1 MARKLFI
8 GFIVFLLIVLVS
20 AGGVYFFYTDSLKAV
35 NTQAE
40 TIEYTIDADTTV
52 DQLTKDLQEQG
63 IIKNA
68 FVMKFVAKQNNLTD
82 IKAGRFLISSAMT
95 PLEILTILN
104 DYDNALPETDRQYSM
119 QFIEGKWAKDYAL
132 VIGSNENNDFTTQQV
147 LNKWNDE
154 AFIRELIDEYEVLT
168 EEILN
173 PSARV
178 YLEGYLSPNK
188 YAFFK
193 EATIEDI
200 TRTLIEPTNTFYLQN
215 KEAFEKSSLTVYE
228 VFTLASMVEYEASLE
243 ADQELVASVFFN
255 RLAIGQRLE
264 SSVTLCYAL
273 YNFNDWK
280 ECEQNP
286 TIDSPYNTYMND
298 GLPVG
303 PVTNPTESALLAV
316 LNPIESEYYYFVA
329 NVGKGGDG
337 KVYFSTTYDEHKEL
351 VNKYLKEINE

>member
-95 PLEILTILN
+95 PLEILAILN

-316 LNPIESEYYYFVA
+316 LNPIESDYYYFVA

-337 KVYFSTTYDEHKEL
+337 KVYFSATYDEHLEL